1 MIGAIIGDIVGSAY
15 EWNNTKTK
23 NFELFPASSSFTD
36 DTVMTLAVGKAL
48 AECNGNYDDLE
59 GQAVFWMQKLGRMYP
74 DRGFGGHF
82 SIWLNEEEPKP
93 YNSWGNGSAMRVS
106 PCAYFARSLEEVK
119 CLSFQVTS
127 VSHNHPE
134 GIKGAEAVAVAT
146 YMALHGTPKEEIRT
160 YLRKNYYKLNFKLD
174 DIRADYQFDVSC
186 QGSVPQALQAFLES
200 TGFEDAVRNA
210 VSIGGDSDTIGAMTG
225 GIAEAYYAVPDEIRT
240 QAISRLDGYLTDI
253 LLDIEAAIKDR
264 L

>member
-1 MIGAIIGDIVGSAY
+1 MIGAIIGDIVGSVY
-15 EWNNTKTK
+15 EWNNIKTK
-23 NFELFPASSSFTD
+23 DFQLFDNRSFFTD

-48 AECNGNYDDLE
+48 AECSGNYDDLE
-59 GQAVFWMQKLGRMYP
+59 RQAVFWMQKLGRMYP
-74 DRGFGGHF
+74 NRGFGGHF
-82 SIWLNEEEPKP
+82 SIWLNEEDPKP

-127 VSHNHPE
+127 VSHNHSE
-134 GIKGAEAVAVAT
+134 GIKGAEATAVAT

-186 QGSVPQALQAFLES
+186 QGSVPQALQAFLEAND
-200 TGFEDAVRNA
+200 FEDAIRNA
-210 VSIGGDSDTIGAMTG
+210 VSIGGDSDTIGAITG
-225 GIAEAYYAVPDEIRT
+225 SIAAAYYPVPEEIRN
-240 QAISRLDGYLTDI
+240 QALNRLDDYLAEIFQET
-253 LLDIEAAIKDR
+253 EAAIINLR
-264 L
+264 